1 MKSARAASRA
11 WPRQCA
17 PLCLVLALPGAAA
30 ADADELERR
39 EKERQALRSQIE
51 TVQTRLSATSQ
62 DISQIMAELQRHE
75 AAALRANKTLEE
87 IDAAV
92 AAKGENLAR
101 LQERLAAL
109 EEKLRAEAAL
119 LAEQARALHRSGR
132 GDYIKLLLNQEDPAR
147 VGRLLAYHDYY
158 SQARA
163 RRINAVTA
171 AMERLTTLRNAIG
184 GETEK
189 LQTLRAEQEAKLL
202 EFKTH
207 RQQRGETL
215 ARLQGVADQQGRKLK
230 TLLQTEQE
238 LAALIDELKE
248 RRSLGEE
255 FGEAF
260 GEAPPFNSLLGTLSW
275 PVRGRITQRYG
286 QIKRGGKLRSQ
297 GVTFRAQAGA
307 EVRAVSAG
315 QVIYADWFKRL
326 GLLLIVDHGDGFMSL
341 YGHNSSLLKKPGDW
355 VEKDKPIA
363 KAGDTGGQ
371 QDAGL
376 YFEIRRRGTPLNP
389 ARWCKR

>member
-1 MKSARAASRA
+1 MTPARAASWN
-11 WPRQCA
+11 WPHQCA
-17 PLCLVLALPGAAA
+17 PLCLVLALPGAVA
-30 ADADELERR
+30 ADELADR
-39 EKERQALRSQIE
+39 EQERQALRSQIE
-51 TVQTRLSATSQ
+51 TAQTRLSATSQ
-62 DISQIMAELQRHE
+62 DISEIMAELQRHE
-75 AAALRANKTLEE
+75 AAALRVNKTLEE
-87 IDAAV
+87 IDAEV

-101 LQERLAAL
+101 LQERLTAL
-109 EEKLRAEAAL
+109 EEKLRLEAAL
-119 LAEQARALHRSGR
+119 LAEQARALHRSGQ
-132 GDYIKLLLNQEDPAR
+132 GGYIKLLLNQEDPAR
-147 VGRLLAYHDYY
+147 VGRILAYHDYY

-171 AMERLTTLRNAIG
+171 AMERLRTLRNAIG
-184 GETEK
+184 AETEK
-189 LQTLRAEQEAKLL
+189 LQALRAEQEAKLL

-207 RQQRGETL
+207 RQQRQETL

-230 TLLQTEQE
+230 TLLKTEQE

-248 RRSLGEE
+248 QRSLAKE
-255 FGEAF
+255 FEK
-260 GEAPPFNSLLGTLSW
+260 APPFNTLRGTLSW
-275 PVRGRITQRYG
+275 PVRGRITLGYG

-297 GVTFRAQAGA
+297 GVTFRAKAGA
-307 EVRAVSAG
+307 EVRAVGAG

-363 KAGDTGGQ
+363 RAGDTGGQ

>member
-1 MKSARAASRA
+1 MKPVPARAATRA
-11 WPRQCA
+11 WPRRGA
-17 PLCLVLALPGAAA
+17 ALCLALGLAGAAA
-30 ADADELERR
+30 ADELANR
-39 EKERQALRSQIE
+39 EKERQALRSEIE

-62 DISQIMAELQRHE
+62 DISEIMAELQRHE
-75 AAALRANKTLEE
+75 AAALRVNKILEE
-87 IDAAV
+87 IDAEV

-109 EEKLRAEAAL
+109 EEKLQAEAAL

-147 VGRLLAYHDYY
+147 VGRILAYHNYY

-171 AMERLTTLRNAIG
+171 AMERLTALRNAIS

-189 LQTLRAEQEAKLL
+189 LQALRAEQEAKLQ

-207 RQQRGETL
+207 RQQRGKTL

-248 RRSLGEE
+248 QRSIAKE
-255 FGEAF
+255 FKK
-260 GEAPPFNSLLGTLSW
+260 APPFNSLRGTLSW
-275 PVRGRITQRYG
+275 PVRGRITQGYG
-286 QIKRGGKLRSQ
+286 RIKKGGKLRSR
-297 GVTFRAQAGA
+297 GVTFRAKAGA

-315 QVIYADWFKRL
+315 QVIYADWFKHL

>member
-1 MKSARAASRA
+1 MKPARAAARS
-11 WPRQCA
+11 WPLQGA
-17 PLCLVLALPGAAA
+17 SLCLVLALSGAAA
-30 ADADELERR
+30 ADELAQR
-39 EKERQALRSQIE
+39 EKERQALRSEIE
-51 TVQTRLSATSQ
+51 TAQTRLSATSQ

-75 AAALRANKTLEE
+75 VAALRVNDTLGE

-101 LQERLAAL
+101 LQGRLAAL
-109 EEKLRAEAAL
+109 EEKLRAEAML
-119 LAEQARALHRSGR
+119 LAEQARALHRTGR
-132 GDYIKLLLNQEDPAR
+132 GDYIKLLLNQEDPTR
-147 VGRLLAYHDYY
+147 VGRILAYHDYY
-158 SQARA
+158 SQART
-163 RRINAVTA
+163 RRLNAVTA
-171 AMERLTTLRNAIG
+171 AMERLTTLRDAID

-189 LQTLRAEQEAKLL
+189 LQALRTEQEAKLR

-207 RQQRGETL
+207 RQQRRKTL
-215 ARLQGVADQQGRKLK
+215 ARLQGVADQQDRKLK

-238 LAALIDELKE
+238 LAALIDDLKE
-248 RRSLGEE
+248 QRSIVEE
-255 FGEAF
+255 FEKT
-260 GEAPPFNSLLGTLSW
+260 PPFNTLRGTLNW
-275 PVRGRITQRYG
+275 PVRGRITLGYG
-286 QIKRGGKLRSQ
+286 QTKRGGKLRSQ
-297 GVTFRAQAGA
+297 GVTFRAKAGA

>member
-1 MKSARAASRA
+1 MKPALARAASRN
-11 WPRQCA
+11 WRRQGA
-17 PLCLVLALPGAAA
+17 ALCLVLALSGIAA
-30 ADADELERR
+30 ADELANR
-39 EKERQALRSQIE
+39 EKERQALRSEIE

-62 DISQIMAELQRHE
+62 DITEIMAELQRHE

-87 IDAAV
+87 IDAEV
-92 AAKGENLAR
+92 AAKGENLTR
-101 LQERLAAL
+101 LQGRLAAL
-109 EEKLRAEAAL
+109 EEKLQAEAAL

-147 VGRLLAYHDYY
+147 VGRILAYHDYY

-171 AMERLTTLRNAIG
+171 AMERLTALRNAIG

-189 LQTLRAEQEAKLL
+189 LQALRAEQEAKLR
-202 EFKTH
+202 EFNTH
-207 RQQRGETL
+207 RHQRGETL
-215 ARLQGVADQQGRKLK
+215 VRLQSVADQQGRKLK
-230 TLLQTEQE
+230 TLLKTEQE

-248 RRSLGEE
+248 QRSIVKE
-255 FGEAF
+255 FEK
-260 GEAPPFNSLLGTLSW
+260 APPFNSLRGTLSW
-275 PVRGRITQRYG
+275 PVRGRITQGYG
-286 QIKRGGKLRSQ
+286 RIKKGGKLRSQ
-297 GVTFRAQAGA
+297 GVTFRAKAGA

-315 QVIYADWFKRL
+315 QVIYADWFKHL

-371 QDAGL
+371 QNPGL